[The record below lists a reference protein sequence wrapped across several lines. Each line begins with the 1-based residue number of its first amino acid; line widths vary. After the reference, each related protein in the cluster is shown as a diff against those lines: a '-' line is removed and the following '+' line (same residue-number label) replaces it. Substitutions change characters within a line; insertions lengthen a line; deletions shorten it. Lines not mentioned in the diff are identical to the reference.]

1 MLYFHIIFLYHFAFA
16 ILFRFIVFYFYFV
29 IFFPSDVI
37 AFLYFSTFVFTRA
50 TIATHAIVLANHYL
64 RMYRVYIQNI
74 VPLTQI
80 PIVLYS

>member
-1 MLYFHIIFLYHFAFA
+1 MLYFHIIFLYLFAFA
-16 ILFRFIVFYFYFV
+16 ILFTFLLFLFCYI
-29 IFFPSDVI
+29 FPSDVI
-37 AFLYFSTFVFTRA
+37 AFLYFSTFVFARA
-50 TIATHAIVLANHYL
+50 TIATHAIVLANHYV